1 MYQESI
7 KLIKNLDHKPSKK
20 EWNILA
26 KEYCV
31 LSTYSL
37 RMISGLTFSKLCSE
51 IRKKPQN
58 RRI

>member
-7 KLIKNLDHKPSKK
+7 SFIKHMDHKPSKK

-26 KEYCV
+26 KENNL
-31 LSTYSL
+31 LSSFSL
-37 RMISGLTFSKLCSE
+37 RMMSGLTFSKLCSE

>member
-7 KLIKNLDHKPSKK
+7 NFIKAMDHKPSKK
-20 EWNILA
+20 EWIILA
-26 KEYCV
+26 KENT
-31 LSTYSL
+31 LLRSFSL

-51 IRKKPQN
+51 IRKRPKN

>member
-7 KLIKNLDHKPSKK
+7 SFIKAMDHKPSKK

-26 KEYCV
+26 KENN
-31 LSTYSL
+31 LLTSFSL

-51 IRKKPQN
+51 IRKKP
-58 RRI
+58 